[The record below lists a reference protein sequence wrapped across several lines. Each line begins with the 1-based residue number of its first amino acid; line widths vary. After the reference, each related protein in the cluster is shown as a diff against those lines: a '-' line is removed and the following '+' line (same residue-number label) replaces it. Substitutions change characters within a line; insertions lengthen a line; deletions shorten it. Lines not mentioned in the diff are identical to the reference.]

1 LSSIGSGASGAGEG
15 KEDQMAIRRVRPG
28 KILVGPQM
36 SRRDFLKAG
45 GVGLAGATLLGTL
58 PGCGVFKQGG
68 GGQQGGGSDTF
79 TLAEVADIADMNS
92 VTTTDLYSARLLN
105 NINEGLYRLDANDKP
120 HPAMAKS
127 VDISDDTLTYTFTL
141 RDGIKWSNGD
151 PVTAQDFEYGW
162 MTLLNPDTAA
172 EYAYLLYSF
181 IKGAAAYN
189 SGDGSAEDVGI
200 EALDNKTL
208 KVTLNGP
215 YPFWLG
221 LAGSHQTYLPV
232 NQKFYEQQGEDYAQ
246 SADSLLYNGPYIMT
260 EFNPSTGATLVK
272 NKDYWDKD
280 NVDVQKIVCRIVKDA
295 STRVNLYTAGDL
307 DFGELTSEYVN
318 EYKDSPAFMRIIEFS
333 TFWLNMNFKDEIFQ
347 NENIRRAIQMS
358 FDRDALANKI
368 LNDGSVGADGYVPAG
383 IAGPGNQT
391 FREAVG
397 PTMPAYDPQ
406 QAKELWQKG
415 VEELGQEPTFTLLTG
430 DTGTARDAGT
440 FLQSEFKA
448 MGANIEI
455 NVQPFDEFLDL
466 STKGDFQ
473 MSLYGWIADYN
484 DPMNFLD
491 LFLSDS
497 EFNDPSFKNARYD
510 QLITA
515 AQTETDAKVRMDKL
529 IEAERLLV
537 EDQAAIAPVYFSGV
551 AALLRPTFK
560 DFVEHPTGT
569 YEFKYLKVD

>member
-1 LSSIGSGASGAGEG
+1 
-15 KEDQMAIRRVRPG
+15 MAIRRGRPG
-28 KILVGPQM
+28 KGLVGTQI

-58 PGCGVFKQGG
+58 PGCGVFKQNG

-162 MTLLNPDTAA
+162 MTLLNPDSAA

-280 NVDVQKIVCRIVKDA
+280 NVDVQRIVCRIVKDA

-537 EDQAAIAPVYFSGV
+537 EDQAAIAPLYFSGV

>member
-1 LSSIGSGASGAGEG
+1 
-15 KEDQMAIRRVRPG
+15 MAIRRVRPG
-28 KILVGPQM
+28 KVIVGPQM

-569 YEFKYLKVD
+569 YEYKYLKVD

>member
-1 LSSIGSGASGAGEG
+1 LGAGEG

-28 KILVGPQM
+28 KVIVGPQM

-127 VDISDDTLTYTFTL
+127 VDISDDTLTYTFIL

-232 NQKFYEQQGEDYAQ
+232 NQKFYEQQGKDYAQ

>member
-1 LSSIGSGASGAGEG
+1 LGAGEG

-28 KILVGPQM
+28 KVLVGPQM
-36 SRRDFLKAG
+36 SRPDFMKLTG
-45 GVGLAGATLLGTL
+45 TGLAGATLLGTL

-162 MTLLNPDTAA
+162 MTLLNPDSAA

-529 IEAERLLV
+529 IEAERLLI

>member
-1 LSSIGSGASGAGEG
+1 
-15 KEDQMAIRRVRPG
+15 MAIRRVRPG
-28 KILVGPQM
+28 KVLVGTQI

-200 EALDNKTL
+200 KALDNKTL

-280 NVDVQKIVCRIVKDA
+280 NVDVQKIVIRIVKDA

-551 AALLRPTFK
+551 AALLRPSFK

>member
-1 LSSIGSGASGAGEG
+1 
-15 KEDQMAIRRVRPG
+15 MAIRRVRPG
-28 KILVGPQM
+28 KVLVGPQM

-127 VDISDDTLTYTFTL
+127 VDISDDTLTYTFIL

-551 AALLRPTFK
+551 AALLRPSFK

>member
-1 LSSIGSGASGAGEG
+1 
-15 KEDQMAIRRVRPG
+15 MATRRIRPG
-28 KILVGPQM
+28 KGLVGTQI

-415 VEELGQEPTFTLLTG
+415 VEELGQEPTFTLLSG

>member
-1 LSSIGSGASGAGEG
+1 LGAGEG

-28 KILVGPQM
+28 KVIVGPQM

-127 VDISDDTLTYTFTL
+127 VDISDDTLTYTFIL

>member
-1 LSSIGSGASGAGEG
+1 LGAGEG

-28 KILVGPQM
+28 KVIVGPQM

-127 VDISDDTLTYTFTL
+127 VDISDDTLTYTFIL

-232 NQKFYEQQGEDYAQ
+232 NQKFYEQQGKDYAQ

-415 VEELGQEPTFTLLTG
+415 VEELGQEPTFTLLSG

-529 IEAERLLV
+529 IEAERLLI

>member
-1 LSSIGSGASGAGEG
+1 MRIERVRAEVPS
-15 KEDQMAIRRVRPG
+15 DAIR
-28 KILVGPQM
+28 I
-36 SRRDFLKAG
+36 SRRDFLKVG
-45 GVGLAGATLLGTL
+45 GAGLAGATLLGTL
-58 PGCGVFKQGG
+58 PGCGVFKQG

-189 SGDGSAEDVGI
+189 SGDGSAEDVAI
-200 EALDNKTL
+200 EALDDKTL

>member
-1 LSSIGSGASGAGEG
+1 
-15 KEDQMAIRRVRPG
+15 
-28 KILVGPQM
+28 
-36 SRRDFLKAG
+36 
-45 GVGLAGATLLGTL
+45 
-58 PGCGVFKQGG
+58 
-68 GGQQGGGSDTF
+68 
-79 TLAEVADIADMNS
+79 
-92 VTTTDLYSARLLN
+92 
-105 NINEGLYRLDANDKP
+105 
-120 HPAMAKS
+120 
-127 VDISDDTLTYTFTL
+127 
-141 RDGIKWSNGD
+141 
-151 PVTAQDFEYGW
+151 
-162 MTLLNPDTAA
+162 
-172 EYAYLLYSF
+172 
-181 IKGAAAYN
+181 
-189 SGDGSAEDVGI
+189 
-200 EALDNKTL
+200 
-208 KVTLNGP
+208 VTLNGP

-232 NQKFYEQQGEDYAQ
+232 NQAFYEQQGEDYAQ

-569 YEFKYLKVD
+569 YEYKYLKVD

>member
-1 LSSIGSGASGAGEG
+1 
-15 KEDQMAIRRVRPG
+15 MAIRRVRPG
-28 KILVGPQM
+28 KVIVGPQM

-68 GGQQGGGSDTF
+68 GQQGGGSDTF
-79 TLAEVADIADMNS
+79 TLDLGADIPDMNS
-92 VTTTDLYSARLLN
+92 ITTTDLNSARLLT
-105 NINEGLYRLDANDKP
+105 NINEGLYRLDANEKP

-172 EYAYLLYSF
+172 EYAYILYSF

-189 SGDGSAEDVGI
+189 SGDGSAEDVAI
-200 EALDNKTL
+200 KALDDKTL
-208 KVTLNGP
+208 QVTLTGP

-221 LAGSHQTYLPV
+221 LVGSHQTYLPV

-246 SADSLLYNGPYIMT
+246 SSDTLLYNGPYIMT

-280 NVDVQKIVCRIVKDA
+280 NVDVQRIVCRIVKDA

-368 LNDGSVGADGYVPAG
+368 LNDGSVGADGYVPEG

-569 YEFKYLKVD
+569 YEFKYLKVS

>member
-28 KILVGPQM
+28 KVIVGPQM

-529 IEAERLLV
+529 IEAERLLI

>member
-415 VEELGQEPTFTLLTG
+415 VEELGQEPTITLLTQ

-448 MGANIEI
+448 IGAKVEI

>member
-28 KILVGPQM
+28 KVIVGPQM

>member
-1 LSSIGSGASGAGEG
+1 MRIERVRAEVPS
-15 KEDQMAIRRVRPG
+15 DAIR
-28 KILVGPQM
+28 I
-36 SRRDFLKAG
+36 SRRDFLKVG
-45 GVGLAGATLLGTL
+45 GAGLAGATLLGTL
-58 PGCGVFKQGG
+58 PGCGVFKQG

-551 AALLRPTFK
+551 AALLRPSFK

>member
-1 LSSIGSGASGAGEG
+1 
-15 KEDQMAIRRVRPG
+15 MAIRRVRPG
-28 KILVGPQM
+28 KVIVGPQM

-127 VDISDDTLTYTFTL
+127 VDISDDTLTYTFIL

-415 VEELGQEPTFTLLTG
+415 VEELGQEPTFTLLSG

>member
-1 LSSIGSGASGAGEG
+1 
-15 KEDQMAIRRVRPG
+15 MAIRRVRPS
-28 KILVGPQM
+28 KVLVGTQF
-36 SRRDFLKAG
+36 SRRDFLRISG
-45 GVGLAGATLLGTL
+45 TGLAGATLLGTA
-58 PGCGVFKQGG
+58 GCGVFSGG
-68 GGQQGGGSDTF
+68 GGGGGGGGDDTF
-79 TLAEVADIADMNS
+79 TLDLGADIPDMNS
-92 VTTTDLYSARLLN
+92 VTTTDLNSARLLN
-105 NINEGLYRLDANDKP
+105 NINEGLYRLDGNEKP
-120 HPAMAKS
+120 HPAMAES

-151 PVTAQDFEYGW
+151 PVTAQDFKYGW

-172 EYAYLLYSF
+172 TYAYLLYF
-181 IKGAAAYN
+181 IKGAEAYN
-189 SGDGSAEDVGI
+189 LGDGSAEDVAI
-200 EALDNKTL
+200 DTPDDKTL
-208 KVTLNGP
+208 KVTLTGP

-232 NQKFYEQQGEDYAQ
+232 NQKFYEQQGDDYAQ
-246 SADSLLYNGPYIMT
+246 SADALLYNGPYVMT

-280 NVDVQKIVCRIVKDA
+280 NVEVQKIVCRIVKESD
-295 STRVNLYTAGDL
+295 TRVNLYTAGDL
-307 DFGELTSEYVN
+307 DFCELTSEYVN
-318 EYKDSPAFMRIIEFS
+318 EYKDSPAFMRIIEFA
-333 TFWLNMNFKDEIFQ
+333 TFWLNMNFKDEVFQ

-368 LNDGSVGADGYVPAG
+368 LNDGSVGADGYVPEG

-397 PTMPAYDPQ
+397 PTMPEYDPQ

-415 VEELGQEPTFTLLTG
+415 VEELGQEPTLSMLTQ
-430 DTGTARDAGT
+430 DTGTARDSGT
-440 FLQSEFKA
+440 FLQSQFKA
-448 MGANIEI
+448 MGAKVDI

-473 MSLYGWIADYN
+473 LCLYGWIADYN

-497 EFNDPSFKNARYD
+497 EFNDPSFQNARYD
-510 QLITA
+510 QLIEA

-537 EDQAAIAPVYFSGV
+537 EDQAAIAPVWFSGV
-551 AALLRPTFK
+551 AALLRPSFK
-560 DFVEHPTGT
+560 NFVEHPTGT

>member
-1 LSSIGSGASGAGEG
+1 
-15 KEDQMAIRRVRPG
+15 MAIRRVRPG
-28 KILVGPQM
+28 KVLVGPQM

-200 EALDNKTL
+200 KALDNKTL

-280 NVDVQKIVCRIVKDA
+280 NVDVQKIVIRIVKDA

-529 IEAERLLV
+529 IEAERLLI

>member
-1 LSSIGSGASGAGEG
+1 LSRIGSGASGAGEG

-246 SADSLLYNGPYIMT
+246 SADSLLYNGPYVMT

-415 VEELGQEPTFTLLTG
+415 VEELGQEPTFTLLSG

-529 IEAERLLV
+529 IEAERLLI

-551 AALLRPTFK
+551 AALLRPSFK
-560 DFVEHPTGT
+560 NFVEHPTGT
-569 YEFKYLKVD
+569 YEFKYLKVA

>member
-1 LSSIGSGASGAGEG
+1 
-15 KEDQMAIRRVRPG
+15 MAIRRVRPG
-28 KILVGPQM
+28 KVPVGPQM
-36 SRRDFLKAG
+36 SRRDFLKIG
-45 GVGLAGATLLGTL
+45 GTGLAGATLLGTL

-181 IKGAAAYN
+181 IKGAATYN

-200 EALDNKTL
+200 EALDDKTL

-307 DFGELTSEYVN
+307 DFCELTSEYVN

-448 MGANIEI
+448 MGAKVNI

-497 EFNDPSFKNARYD
+497 EFNDPSFQNARYD

>member
-415 VEELGQEPTFTLLTG
+415 VEELGQEPTFTLLSG

-529 IEAERLLV
+529 IEAERLLI

>member
-15 KEDQMAIRRVRPG
+15 KENQMAIRRVRPG
-28 KILVGPQM
+28 KVIVGPQM

-415 VEELGQEPTFTLLTG
+415 VEELGQEPTFTLLSG

-529 IEAERLLV
+529 IEAERLLI

>member
-1 LSSIGSGASGAGEG
+1 
-15 KEDQMAIRRVRPG
+15 MAIRRVRPG

>member
-1 LSSIGSGASGAGEG
+1 LGAGEG

-28 KILVGPQM
+28 KVIVGPQM

-569 YEFKYLKVD
+569 YEYKYLKVD

>member
-1 LSSIGSGASGAGEG
+1 LGAGEG

-28 KILVGPQM
+28 KVIVGPQM

>member
-1 LSSIGSGASGAGEG
+1 
-15 KEDQMAIRRVRPG
+15 MAIRRVRPG
-28 KILVGPQM
+28 KVPVGPQM
-36 SRRDFLKAG
+36 SRRDFLKIG
-45 GVGLAGATLLGTL
+45 GTGLAGATLLGTL

-200 EALDNKTL
+200 EALDDKTL

-307 DFGELTSEYVN
+307 DFCELTSEYVN

-448 MGANIEI
+448 MGAKVNI

-497 EFNDPSFKNARYD
+497 EFNDPSFQNARYD

>member
-1 LSSIGSGASGAGEG
+1 MRIERVRAEVPS
-15 KEDQMAIRRVRPG
+15 DAIR
-28 KILVGPQM
+28 I
-36 SRRDFLKAG
+36 SRRDFLKVG
-45 GVGLAGATLLGTL
+45 GAGLAGATLLGTL
-58 PGCGVFKQGG
+58 PGCGVFKQG

-529 IEAERLLV
+529 IEAERLLI

>member
-1 LSSIGSGASGAGEG
+1 
-15 KEDQMAIRRVRPG
+15 MAIRRVRPG
-28 KILVGPQM
+28 KGLVGPQM

-280 NVDVQKIVCRIVKDA
+280 NVDVQRIVCRIVKDA

-529 IEAERLLV
+529 IEAERLLI

>member
-529 IEAERLLV
+529 IEAERLLI

>member
-1 LSSIGSGASGAGEG
+1 
-15 KEDQMAIRRVRPG
+15 MAIRRVRPG
-28 KILVGPQM
+28 KVIVGPQM

>member
-1 LSSIGSGASGAGEG
+1 LGAGEG

-280 NVDVQKIVCRIVKDA
+280 NVDVQRIVCRIVKDA

-529 IEAERLLV
+529 IEAERLLI

>member
-1 LSSIGSGASGAGEG
+1 MRIERVRAEVPS
-15 KEDQMAIRRVRPG
+15 DAIR
-28 KILVGPQM
+28 I
-36 SRRDFLKAG
+36 SRRDFLKVG
-45 GVGLAGATLLGTL
+45 GAGLAGATLLGTL
-58 PGCGVFKQGG
+58 PGCGVFKQNG

-448 MGANIEI
+448 MGANIKI

-473 MSLYGWIADYN
+473 MALYGWIADYN

-497 EFNDPSFKNARYD
+497 EFNDPSFQNARYD
-510 QLITA
+510 QLIKA

-537 EDQAAIAPVYFSGV
+537 EDQAAIAPAYFSGV
-551 AALLRPTFK
+551 AALLRPSFK
-560 DFVEHPTGT
+560 NFVEHPTGT
-569 YEFKYLKVD
+569 YEFKYLKLA

>member
-28 KILVGPQM
+28 KVIVGPQM

-569 YEFKYLKVD
+569 YEYKYLKVD

>member
-1 LSSIGSGASGAGEG
+1 
-15 KEDQMAIRRVRPG
+15 MAIRRVRPG
-28 KILVGPQM
+28 KVIVGPQM

-415 VEELGQEPTFTLLTG
+415 VEELGQEPTFTLLSG

-529 IEAERLLV
+529 IEAERLLI

>member
-28 KILVGPQM
+28 KVIVGPQM

-415 VEELGQEPTFTLLTG
+415 VEELGQEPTFTLLSG

-529 IEAERLLV
+529 IEAERLLI

>member
-1 LSSIGSGASGAGEG
+1 MRIERVRAEVPS
-15 KEDQMAIRRVRPG
+15 DAIR
-28 KILVGPQM
+28 I
-36 SRRDFLKAG
+36 SRRDFLKVG
-45 GVGLAGATLLGTL
+45 GAGLAGATLLGTL
-58 PGCGVFKQGG
+58 PGCGVFKQG

>member
-28 KILVGPQM
+28 KVIVGPQM

-551 AALLRPTFK
+551 AALLRPSFK

>member
-1 LSSIGSGASGAGEG
+1 MRIERVRAEVPS
-15 KEDQMAIRRVRPG
+15 DAIR
-28 KILVGPQM
+28 I
-36 SRRDFLKAG
+36 SRRDFLKVG
-45 GVGLAGATLLGTL
+45 GAGLAGATLLGTL

-68 GGQQGGGSDTF
+68 GQQGGGDGTF

-232 NQKFYEQQGEDYAQ
+232 NQKFYEQQGKDYAQ